1 MVTYLG
7 TEADAL
13 GKLKEEEAA
22 RTIWT
27 GCYSV
32 EGPAPPLPTRKLQDT
47 PEQEVLVLCS
57 LQTPDYVHP
66 ELSLADSH
74 PEPSLTISLLQT
86 GFFVSTQDPGH
97 HSALAPITL
106 FKNLSSI

>member
-1 MVTYLG
+1 MTYLG
-7 TEADAL
+7 TEAEAL
-13 GKLKEEEAA
+13 GKLKEEEAP

-32 EGPAPPLPTRKLQDT
+32 EGLAPPLPTLKLQDA
-47 PEQEVLVLCS
+47 PEQEVIVLCF

-66 ELSLADSH
+66 KLSLSDSH

-86 GFFVSTQDPGH
+86 GFFLSPQDPGH
-97 HSALAPITL
+97 HSALAPTIL
-106 FKNLSSI
+106 FKNLSTI